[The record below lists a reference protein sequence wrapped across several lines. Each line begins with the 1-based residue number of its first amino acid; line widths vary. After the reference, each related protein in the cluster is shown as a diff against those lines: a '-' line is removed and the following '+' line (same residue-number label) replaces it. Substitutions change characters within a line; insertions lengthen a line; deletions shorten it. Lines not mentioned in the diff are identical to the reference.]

1 MPNSPNSFRVS
12 WVQPNRP
19 DNFRRIGVSAPPVH
33 RLPQTSTVMLPPSP
47 TLPHCSPPDVS
58 AGGYFPTT
66 HWTLLGD
73 AADTRSPARAE
84 ALESLCRAYWSPVH
98 AYVSSLTGSPD
109 RAADLTQGF
118 FAHLLEKGAL
128 AAAHREKGRFRT
140 FLLTSLRNYLH
151 NQHKHAHRLKRSPGE
166 VPVSLD
172 ELTDAEFDTLRHD
185 ETPEREFERKW
196 AKAVVNRVL
205 DRLRAEC
212 EAAGQAARFA
222 VFKLVLVEGPQAD
235 AGYAQMGLQMGLTEG
250 AFKMAL
256 QRFRQ
261 RYRDLFREE
270 IAGQVSDL
278 REVDEEIRHVL
289 TMLRS

>member
-1 MPNSPNSFRVS
+1 MS
-12 WVQPNRP
+12 
-19 DNFRRIGVSAPPVH
+19 G
-33 RLPQTSTVMLPPSP
+33 
-47 TLPHCSPPDVS
+47 
-58 AGGYFPTT
+58 GGYFPTT

-73 AADTRSPARAE
+73 AADTRPPAQFE
-84 ALESLCRAYWSPVH
+84 ALESLCRAHWSPVH
-98 AYVSSLTGSPD
+98 AYVTSLTGSPD
-109 RAADLTQGF
+109 RAEDLTQGF

-140 FLLTSLRNYLH
+140 FLLTSLHNHLH

-166 VPVSLD
+166 APVSFD
-172 ELTDAEFDTLRHD
+172 ELTDAEFDSLRHD

-196 AKAVVNRVL
+196 ARAVVNRVL
-205 DRLRAEC
+205 DRLKAEC

-222 VFKLVLVEGPQAD
+222 VFKLVLADGPQAD
-235 AGYAQMGLQMGLTEG
+235 AAYAQLAQPLGLTEG

-256 QRFRQ
+256 QRFRG

-270 IAGQVSDL
+270 IASQVSDL

-289 TMLRS
+289 AMLRG